1 MVAYMHNQ
9 GAANDGKH
17 ANLLSLMWCAPPAAP
32 RAPLRRSAVP
42 MERSRACCCV
52 LTPPLCS
59 LRWDW
64 NADSGDTGAPRA

>member
-32 RAPLRRSAVP
+32 RAPLRRSAVL
-42 MERSRACCCV
+42 RRGAAHAAAC
-52 LTPPLCS
+52 
-59 LRWDW
+59 
-64 NADSGDTGAPRA
+64 